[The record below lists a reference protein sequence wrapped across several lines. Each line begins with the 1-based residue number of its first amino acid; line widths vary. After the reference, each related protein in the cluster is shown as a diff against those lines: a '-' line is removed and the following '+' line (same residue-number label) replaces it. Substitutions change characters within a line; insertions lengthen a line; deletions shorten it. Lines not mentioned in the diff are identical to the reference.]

1 MVNPFRKKKIQALL
15 SEVRA
20 YVDQKLEAPVSF
32 CAEDSYVDAC
42 AADPMPMMYGNVAD
56 SRDDR
61 VEENSII
68 ESPKPSV
75 IGSTPAPK
83 TSRKASSS
91 ALRSRLKSSEASP
104 ASVKDYIDSQIDEG
118 FAQML
123 MRKIDEKGMTDVE
136 CYKKAGVDRKLFSKI
151 RSNPDYHP
159 KKNTVLAFA
168 VALELSLDE
177 CKSLLMK
184 AGYALSN
191 SRRFD
196 LIIEYFFINGIYNIR
211 DINSVLLQM
220 DEELLGA

>member
-1 MVNPFRKKKIQALL
+1 MINPIHKIKVQALL
-15 SEVRA
+15 SKVRA
-20 YVDQKLEAPVSF
+20 YVDQKLEAPVVFANKTTKARSSTKLSKSYDSAPMPSLHMEEMADYSVMPSM
-32 CAEDSYVDAC
+32 CSAMAMPESVQDYVDSY
-42 AADPMPMMYGNVAD
+42 
-56 SRDDR
+56 
-61 VEENSII
+61 
-68 ESPKPSV
+68 
-75 IGSTPAPK
+75 
-83 TSRKASSS
+83 
-91 ALRSRLKSSEASP
+91 
-104 ASVKDYIDSQIDEG
+104 IDEG

-123 MRKIDEKGMTDVE
+123 LRKIDEKGLSDVE

-191 SRRFD
+191 SRKFD
-196 LIIEYFFINGIYNIR
+196 LIMEYFFVNRIYNIR
-211 DINSVLLQM
+211 DINEVLLMM

>member
-1 MVNPFRKKKIQALL
+1 MINPFKKKKLQALL

-20 YVDQKLEAPVSF
+20 YVDQKLEAPVSY
-32 CAEDSYVDAC
+32 CEKESAITPMSAE
-42 AADPMPMMYGNVAD
+42 PMPMMYGSFID
-56 SRDDR
+56 SC
-61 VEENSII
+61 EE
-68 ESPKPSV
+68 EPSPEDFRCSMPQPS
-75 IGSTPAPK
+75 A
-83 TSRKASSS
+83 SRKAAAKSPRSFPS
-91 ALRSRLKSSEASP
+91 PLRNVQNTAEAAPS
-104 ASVKDYIDSQIDEG
+104 SVKAYIDSQLDES

-123 MRKIDEKGMTDVE
+123 MRKIDEKGITDVE

-168 VALELSLDE
+168 VALELSLEE

-191 SRRFD
+191 SRKFD
-196 LIIEYFFINGIYNIR
+196 LIMEYFFINGIYNIR